1 MLVSRPPAWQ
11 DTSAF
16 STPYFQPGSVR
27 NLENG
32 IAATFIS
39 QETTMA
45 TAQRFIAS
53 LLIFLIAL
61 NVPMYAWDNL
71 GHMTVAYV
79 AYQHLN
85 AATKT
90 RVDQLLK
97 LNPDYSKWKAAVP
110 SGTTAAKTKMMI
122 FMMAATW
129 PDAIKSEPGYSDDGS
144 ENGDRPD
151 GTTSSQNIGYSD
163 HLHHKYWHFV
173 DTPFTTDGTS
183 LPSLPTP
190 NAETQITAFR
200 SVLASNDPDGKKS
213 YDLVWLEHLVGDVHQ
228 PLHAA
233 TRVSS
238 GDPQGDH
245 GGNLVKLCASPC
257 KKELHAFW
265 DQILGTSSVT
275 TAAITVGRALPA
287 AEPTLAAKKDASDWV
302 NESFDAAK
310 QTVYT
315 APVGSGD
322 GPFTMTAAYRVKA
335 KQLARQRIA
344 LAGVRL
350 ANLLNAELK

>member
-1 MLVSRPPAWQ
+1 
-11 DTSAF
+11 
-16 STPYFQPGSVR
+16 
-27 NLENG
+27 
-32 IAATFIS
+32 
-39 QETTMA
+39 MA
-45 TAQRFIAS
+45 TVQRFIAS

-61 NVPMYAWDNL
+61 NAPMYAWDNL

-85 AATKT
+85 APTKT
-90 RVDQLLK
+90 RLDQLLK

-173 DTPFTTDGTS
+173 DTPFSTDGTS

-200 SVLASNDPDGKKS
+200 SVLASNDPDAKKS

-257 KKELHAFW
+257 KNELHAFW
-265 DQILGTSSVT
+265 DQILGTSSVP
-275 TAAITVGRALPA
+275 TAAITVGRALPV
-287 AEPTLAAKKDASDWV
+287 AEPTLVAKKDASDWV
-302 NESFDAAK
+302 NESFEAAK

-315 APVGSGD
+315 APIGSGD
-322 GPFTMTAAYRVKA
+322 GPFTVTAAYRVKA
-335 KQLARQRIA
+335 KQVARQRIA

-350 ANLLNAELK
+350 ANLLNTELK